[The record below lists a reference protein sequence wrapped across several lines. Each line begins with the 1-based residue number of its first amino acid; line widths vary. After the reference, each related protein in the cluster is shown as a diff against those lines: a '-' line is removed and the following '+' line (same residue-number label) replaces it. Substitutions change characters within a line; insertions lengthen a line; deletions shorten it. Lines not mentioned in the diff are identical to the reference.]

1 MSNVTKAILLN
12 LIATFLLAVM
22 GALIKLLGNYY
33 PAQELSLFR
42 NMIGMIPTLIILFW
56 VREWH
61 QSGRPIRIRQWKLA
75 LSRGVFVA
83 IAQFF
88 FFLSLARMDLATVST
103 LVLAT
108 PVFLTLLSVPVL
120 QDRVGPIRWLAV
132 FIGLFGVILIIRP
145 GTDIFTLIAIMP
157 LLAALGYAAS
167 GVVVRLIDKSVP
179 SALLNLYSQLG
190 ALIGALIIVQSSSGY
205 QTVQS
210 LEHWL
215 WILAM
220 GTFGGCGVFLLTLS
234 YRLTQPSN
242 IAPFGYFSIPFSFF
256 LGWMY
261 FDEAPLDQLFPGVI
275 LIVLSG
281 LLIIWRDKRGPK
293 QIESG

>member
-42 NMIGMIPTLIILFW
+42 NIFGMIPTLIILFW

-75 LSRGVFVA
+75 LCRGFFVA
-83 IAQFF
+83 SAQFF
-88 FFLSLARMDLATVST
+88 FFLSLARMELATVST

-120 QDRVGPIRWLAV
+120 KDQVGPVRWFAV
-132 FIGLFGVILIIRP
+132 FIGLAGVILIIRP
-145 GTDIFTLIAIMP
+145 GTDIFTLIAVMP

-179 SALLNLYSQLG
+179 SALLNLYSQSG
-190 ALIGALIIVQSSSGY
+190 ALVGAFIIMQSTSGY

-220 GTFGGCGVFLLTLS
+220 GTVGGCGVFLLTLS

-261 FDEAPLDQLFPGVI
+261 FDEAPLDLLFPGVI

-281 LLIIWRDKRGPK
+281 LLIIWRDQKGPK
-293 QIESG
+293 QLESG